1 MTDPEIHAAGEE
13 DSVNVRQDERRLVG
27 RALACWEEIRGER
40 PFPDRNDFDTVF
52 RGRLDGSTFLVAI
65 GGSEDTDR
73 VVESDNALI
82 EALGLDPVGRK
93 VIDVLPSATEK
104 GLSFCRAAADLKKP
118 IADVGH
124 FTNAEGKDIY
134 YRSVLLPLSDDQEN
148 INYLLGAF
156 SFKTVN

>member
-1 MTDPEIHAAGEE
+1 MTNPEIHAAGVET
-13 DSVNVRQDERRLVG
+13 SATTRPDERRLVG
-27 RALACWEEIRGER
+27 RALACWEEVRGAR

-52 RGRLDGSTFLVAI
+52 RDRLDGSIFLVAI
-65 GGSEDTDR
+65 GDSEDTDQ

-82 EALGLDPVGRK
+82 AALGLDPVGRK

-104 GLSFCRAAADLKKP
+104 GLSFCRTAAEFKKP

-124 FTNAEGKDIY
+124 FTNADGEDIY

-148 INYLLGAF
+148 VNYLLGAF
-156 SFKTVN
+156 SFKTIN

>member
-82 EALGLDPVGRK
+82 EALGLDPVGK
-93 VIDVLPSATEK
+93 KAVDVLPSATEK
-104 GLSFCRAAADLKKP
+104 GLSFCRTAADLKKP
-118 IADVGH
+118 IADVGQ
-124 FTNAEGKDIY
+124 FTNADGEDVY

-148 INYLLGAF
+148 VNYLLGAF
-156 SFKTVN
+156 SFKTIN